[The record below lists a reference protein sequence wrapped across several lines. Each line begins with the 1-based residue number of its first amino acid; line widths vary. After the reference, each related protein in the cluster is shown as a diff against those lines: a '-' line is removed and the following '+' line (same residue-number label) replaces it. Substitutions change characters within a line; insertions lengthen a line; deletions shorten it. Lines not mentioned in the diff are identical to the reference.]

1 MTEHQIDWISRFYQ
15 EFLAKSLTDKYT
27 NLNLQMDK
35 VIHNAN
41 SELSTLHSK
50 LSGLLQFPVRE
61 TKNRANGS
69 LI

>member
-1 MTEHQIDWISRFYQ
+1 MGAELTGFARFYQ

-50 LSGLLQFPVRE
+50 LSGWLQLAIRGI
-61 TKNRANGS
+61 KNRANDS
-69 LI
+69 LD